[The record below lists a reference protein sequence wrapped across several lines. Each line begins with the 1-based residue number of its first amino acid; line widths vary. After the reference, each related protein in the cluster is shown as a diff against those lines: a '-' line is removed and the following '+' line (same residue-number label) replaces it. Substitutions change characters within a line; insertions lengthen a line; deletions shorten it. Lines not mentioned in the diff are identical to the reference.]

1 MSFVNGL
8 GIDGFCVFM
17 FDIYVK
23 KITVKCG
30 NVSFNFLLY
39 GCYFYG
45 QNIFK
50 IAWHLKISMKPSL
63 STPISLYSCCCQK
76 ATLLFYSTTTE
87 IQQILDG
94 NHLFRHN
101 FLNTSNN
108 VINRSPIAWKQMNFV
123 NFFKKIVLVTHLFYQ
138 L

>member
-1 MSFVNGL
+1 
-8 GIDGFCVFM
+8 
-17 FDIYVK
+17 
-23 KITVKCG
+23 
-30 NVSFNFLLY
+30 
-39 GCYFYG
+39 
-45 QNIFK
+45 
-50 IAWHLKISMKPSL
+50 MKPSL

-87 IQQILDG
+87 IQQILDR

-108 VINRSPIAWKQMNFV
+108 VINRSRIAWKLIENLVLPKSNIALNQMNFV
-123 NFFKKIVLVTHLFYQ
+123 NFLKEIELVTHLFYQ